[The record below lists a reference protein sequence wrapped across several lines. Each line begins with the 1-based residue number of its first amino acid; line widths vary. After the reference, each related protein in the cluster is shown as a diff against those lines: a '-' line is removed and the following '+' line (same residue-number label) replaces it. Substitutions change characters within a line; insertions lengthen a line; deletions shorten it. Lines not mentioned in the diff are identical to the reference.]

1 MRLAGLKVLRL
12 EHFNLPEMVEER
24 NIESEQTYPEPARDL
39 VGDSQV
45 GEDVTER

>member
-12 EHFNLPEMVEER
+12 EHFNMPEMVEER

-39 VGDSQV
+39 VGDPQV